1 MSIIL
6 ITHDLGIVAD
16 VSDKVIVMYAGQ
28 ILEQG
33 ATDELFANPKHPYT
47 RKLLASVPRLDMD
60 RNESLHAI
68 EGTPPDLYIPPKGC
82 PFYDRCDFA
91 MKVCK
96 DNMPESDYHSNSH
109 YSRCWLNHPMAKTA
123 EGSEK

>member
-1 MSIIL
+1 
-6 ITHDLGIVAD
+6 
-16 VSDKVIVMYAGQ
+16 MYAGQ
-28 ILEQG
+28 IVEQG
-33 ATDELFANPKHPYT
+33 LTDEIFKNPKHPYT

-60 RNESLHAI
+60 RNESLHSI

-96 DNMPESDYHSNSH
+96 DNMPDAENHSNSH
-109 YSRCWLNHPMAKTA
+109 YSRCWLNHPLAQA
-123 EGSEK
+123 SNEGSEK